1 MIFLQ
6 MPLNLNEHLTAD
18 ALITPLVEA
27 ELANRSHKKI
37 VENNRAAKFRYQAAI
52 EETKFIPQRN
62 LDKNTLLRQADT
74 SFIK

>member
-1 MIFLQ
+1 MAFLQ
-6 MPLNLNEHLTAD
+6 MPLNEHLTAD
-18 ALITPLVEA
+18 ALIAQLVEA
-27 ELANRSHKKI
+27 ELVNRNHKKI

-52 EETKFIPQRN
+52 EEIKFIPQRN